1 MTLLKIG
8 DHGSQVVQLQNL
20 LNGKPSRLPRLIP
33 DGKFGVKTQARVIE
47 FQGDNG
53 LKQDGIAGDRT
64 FAKLQ
69 GGGGQPEPQVDLQA
83 VMLQIAGLL
92 DPVQRPAFLGRA
104 QALVPRSNTV
114 AFAGEL
120 APAVIIVI
128 LFFIILMMI
137 VLAQTS
143 ANPKTREMGK
153 EWERRFNRL
162 KEQIRGKPVEVQTAE
177 TLQETK
183 RMAKDVSDRATS
195 EREKCLSRL
204 DPAKLVKCERAIKIL
219 SDALQSLAQKI
230 RTGTGGGITPDTL
243 QKGIALS
250 VQALFAAARAFGEC
264 TGCDNM
270 FL

>member
-1 MTLLKIG
+1 MPLLKIG
-8 DHGSQVVQLQNL
+8 DHGSQVAQLQNL
-20 LNGKPSRLPRLIP
+20 LNGNPSRLPRLIA
-33 DGKFGVKTQARVIE
+33 DGRFGVKTQARVIE
-47 FQGDNG
+47 FQADNG

-69 GGGGQPEPQVDLQA
+69 GGGGPPEPQVDLQA

-104 QALVPRSNTV
+104 QSLVPRSNTV
-114 AFAGEL
+114 GFVGEL
-120 APAVIIVI
+120 APVVIII
-128 LFFIILMMI
+128 LFFIIMMMF
-137 VLAQTS
+137 VVAQNST
-143 ANPKTREMGK
+143 NPKTKEMGR

-204 DPAKLVKCERAIKIL
+204 DPAKLIKCERAIKIL
-219 SDALQSLAQKI
+219 TDALQSLAQKI
-230 RTGTGGGITPDTL
+230 RTGTGGGITPESL
-243 QKGIALS
+243 VKGIGVS
-250 VQALFAAARAFGEC
+250 VQAVFAAARAFGEC